1 MKLQKKVF
9 ITDVLFFIVFAIF
22 TALSFYIVAEVKE
35 TTTELDSA
43 AAIAVRAAHL
53 EALFANY
60 YIDRNEAARQK
71 WAEAYRQL
79 GATAAKAKFDT
90 KAERVLLAGVIASYN
105 ATGKSFQ
112 AFLVSKN
119 KVHSQAVIDAS
130 KNMVFY
136 AFRLRRSNAS
146 YMIGLHQKS
155 FVLVICAV
163 AAAAII
169 LVANLLLIVFRIVRP
184 VVDLNKGVELVGSGA
199 LTYRVGNS
207 ADDEI
212 GDLSRAFDAMAVNLQ
227 KTALRYKT
235 IFESVIDGFC
245 VIDVEGKFIEVSK
258 SFCAMT
264 GHDEQ
269 ELLNKRLSDL
279 EADSSRQNIE
289 ACFKDVL
296 TGAPVCYELKY
307 RRKDN
312 TFVDFETSI
321 QNLRGEDMLVVF
333 FHDITERKRSEGQLA
348 QYRLHLEQMVAART
362 QELEAANH
370 DLKRLNQVKSDFVS
384 MVSHELRTP
393 LTPIREAMSL
403 MYDGIAG
410 EVSEKQRHFLEIG
423 LRNIDRLARL
433 INDLLDISRIE
444 AGRLDLVVEPFDI
457 TEVVKNVA
465 NTFGPLAEKK
475 GLKIDLGDCVVPVLV
490 NADKDKTLQV
500 FDNIIGNA
508 IKFTEQ
514 GLITIRVKIK
524 PAFAECSV
532 ADTGKGVSSE
542 NLGRLFNKFE
552 QFNRSAADGE
562 KGTGLGLSISKGIIE
577 AQGGRIWA
585 QSVLDKGSV
594 FFFTIPLYNEEQ
606 VNKEGVL

>member
-1 MKLQKKVF
+1 
-9 ITDVLFFIVFAIF
+9 
-22 TALSFYIVAEVKE
+22 
-35 TTTELDSA
+35 
-43 AAIAVRAAHL
+43 
-53 EALFANY
+53 
-60 YIDRNEAARQK
+60 
-71 WAEAYRQL
+71 
-79 GATAAKAKFDT
+79 
-90 KAERVLLAGVIASYN
+90 
-105 ATGKSFQ
+105 
-112 AFLVSKN
+112 
-119 KVHSQAVIDAS
+119 VIDAS

>member
-1 MKLQKKVF
+1 
-9 ITDVLFFIVFAIF
+9 
-22 TALSFYIVAEVKE
+22 
-35 TTTELDSA
+35 
-43 AAIAVRAAHL
+43 
-53 EALFANY
+53 
-60 YIDRNEAARQK
+60 
-71 WAEAYRQL
+71 
-79 GATAAKAKFDT
+79 
-90 KAERVLLAGVIASYN
+90 
-105 ATGKSFQ
+105 
-112 AFLVSKN
+112 
-119 KVHSQAVIDAS
+119 
-130 KNMVFY
+130 
-136 AFRLRRSNAS
+136 
-146 YMIGLHQKS
+146 
-155 FVLVICAV
+155 
-163 AAAAII
+163 
-169 LVANLLLIVFRIVRP
+169 
-184 VVDLNKGVELVGSGA
+184 
-199 LTYRVGNS
+199 
-207 ADDEI
+207 
-212 GDLSRAFDAMAVNLQ
+212 
-227 KTALRYKT
+227 
-235 IFESVIDGFC
+235 
-245 VIDVEGKFIEVSK
+245 
-258 SFCAMT
+258 
-264 GHDEQ
+264 
-269 ELLNKRLSDL
+269 
-279 EADSSRQNIE
+279 
-289 ACFKDVL
+289 
-296 TGAPVCYELKY
+296 
-307 RRKDN
+307 
-312 TFVDFETSI
+312 
-321 QNLRGEDMLVVF
+321 
-333 FHDITERKRSEGQLA
+333 
-348 QYRLHLEQMVAART
+348 
-362 QELEAANH
+362 
-370 DLKRLNQVKSDFVS
+370 
-384 MVSHELRTP
+384 
-393 LTPIREAMSL
+393 MSL